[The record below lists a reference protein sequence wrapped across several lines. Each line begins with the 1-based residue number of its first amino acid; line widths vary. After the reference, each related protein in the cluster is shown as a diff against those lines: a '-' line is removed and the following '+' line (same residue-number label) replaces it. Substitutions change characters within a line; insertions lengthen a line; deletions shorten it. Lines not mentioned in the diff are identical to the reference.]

1 MTTTTNLIK
10 EIMNH
15 EWFPKK
21 QQLAAQHSKGKY
33 ESKIQE

>member
-1 MTTTTNLIK
+1 MTTTTNQIK

-21 QQLAAQHSKGKY
+21 QQLAALQSEGKN
-33 ESKIQE
+33 ETTIQE